1 MPSRARTRVRHTTF
15 LVARSDDLSSDV
27 PVYAVR
33 VRDAAE
39 ALAAVAS
46 LDEGAGKPVI
56 VGSLSTRTTKAMNL
70 KPGAI
75 RLV

>member
-1 MPSRARTRVRHTTF
+1 MPSRARTRVRYTTF
-15 LVARSDDLSSDV
+15 LVARSDDLSSHV

-39 ALAAVAS
+39 ALAAIAS
-46 LDEGAGKPVI
+46 LAEGTGKPVI
-56 VGSLSTRTTKAMNL
+56 VGSLSTRTTKVMDL
-70 KPGAI
+70 KPGDI